1 MTAGGERPLSEMEF
15 EDIMEAIDIDGDGS
29 VDYAEFGKLTGRA
42 AAAEVASMF
51 KLNLTCLVYKHVFFQ
66 WHGSWVQ
73 LQKAAPSPTKTCGLY
88 FWQMLM
94 LQEWQRQHI
103 RLLTGS

>member
-42 AAAEVASMF
+42 AAAEVARGGF
-51 KLNLTCLVYKHVFFQ
+51 N
-66 WHGSWVQ
+66 VQ
-73 LQKAAPSPTKTCGLY
+73 
-88 FWQMLM
+88 
-94 LQEWQRQHI
+94 I
-103 RLLTGS
+103 N